1 MDLRADNHPCD
12 TNFVWVTI
20 GELERELW
28 WEVDSPVWFVLRLIW
43 SPADARW
50 GEMTSRFEQHGPPSA
65 QEFGS

>member
-1 MDLRADNHPCD
+1 
-12 TNFVWVTI
+12 VTI

-50 GEMTSRFEQHGPPSA
+50 GEMTSRFEQHGPPNA